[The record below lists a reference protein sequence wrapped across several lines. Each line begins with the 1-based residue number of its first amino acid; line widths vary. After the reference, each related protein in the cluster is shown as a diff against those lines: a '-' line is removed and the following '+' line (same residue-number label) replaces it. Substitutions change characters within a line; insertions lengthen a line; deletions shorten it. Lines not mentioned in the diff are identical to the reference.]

1 MRGGRGPGEQD
12 LGFYL
17 RKSFRAGPIRFN
29 LSKSGIGA
37 SLGVTGARVGLS
49 SQGRAYVH
57 GGRGGV
63 YYRKTLG
70 GGRRR
75 QGDPAGVDGPS
86 TPELVAPATAAP
98 IRTSPAARGPA
109 IELTEDTGATYGA
122 LREQQQQAAEAMAA
136 PVREA
141 PPSYG
146 WLALAAVGAGLLLPS
161 PLPAAVAAAVFAA
174 LVALGVRRGRRRA
187 AGDAYGRLFD
197 ARVATADPITDG
209 ERDAIVAAHRDP
221 RLTPADARY
230 FEART
235 YLALLED
242 AAASGASDPRAFE
255 RLAEVDGLVGLDPAF
270 RHRARLDVYSR
281 AHVEAVSDHDLTE
294 AEERAL
300 DRVRTAFELTDE
312 ELADELSLLDRLRE
326 LRAIRDGD
334 LPVVDSTVKLSSR
347 EVCHLEGE
355 GRLLKRRLLRSFS
368 RGGQRYKVRG
378 YVIDKEGTLV
388 VTSRRVALVHQG
400 VTSFPI
406 GKILDVEVDHDRQ
419 LLILTRDDVATPTCL
434 TTPDA
439 LRAGAIVAALTER
452 R

>member
-1 MRGGRGPGEQD
+1 M
-12 LGFYL
+12 GFYL

-37 SLGVTGARVGLS
+37 SFGVTGARVGLS
-49 SQGRAYVH
+49 AQGRGYVH

-63 YYRKTLG
+63 YYRKSFG
-70 GGRRR
+70 SGRRR
-75 QGDPAGVDGPS
+75 QGGPAGADGPAALERVAA
-86 TPELVAPATAAP
+86 TPGAPSA
-98 IRTSPAARGPA
+98 AARGPV

-122 LREQQQQAAEAMAA
+122 LREQEPAADAMAA
-136 PVREA
+136 PVRRS

-161 PLPAAVAAAVFAA
+161 PFPAMVAATVFAA
-174 LVALGVRRGRRRA
+174 LVGLGVQRGRRRT
-187 AGDAYGRLFD
+187 AGDAYGRLLD
-197 ARVATADPITDG
+197 ARADDDAPITDR
-209 ERDAIVAAHRDP
+209 ERDAIDAARRDP
-221 RLTPADARY
+221 RLTPADAHY
-230 FEART
+230 FEERA

-242 AAASGASDPRAFE
+242 ATANAASDPRALD
-255 RLAEVDGLVGLDPAF
+255 RLVEMDGLVGLDPAF
-270 RHRARLDVYSR
+270 RHRARLDAYSR

-294 AEERAL
+294 AEEQAL

-312 ELADELSLLDRLRE
+312 ELADELTLLDRLRE

-334 LPVVDSTVKLSSR
+334 LPVVDATVRLSSR
-347 EVCHLEGE
+347 EVCHLESE

-419 LLILTRDDVATPTCL
+419 LLILTRDNVATPTCL

-439 LRAGAIVAALTER
+439 LRAGAIVAALTEER
-452 R
+452 

>member
-1 MRGGRGPGEQD
+1 M
-12 LGFYL
+12 GFYL

-37 SLGVTGARVGLS
+37 SLGVTGARVGLT

-63 YYRKTLG
+63 YYRKSLG

-98 IRTSPAARGPA
+98 IRTSPAARDPA

-122 LREQQQQAAEAMAA
+122 LREQERPAEAMAA

-187 AGDAYGRLFD
+187 AGDAYGRLLD
-197 ARVATADPITDG
+197 ARVAADDPITDG
-209 ERDAIVAAHRDP
+209 ERDVIVAARRDP

-230 FEART
+230 FEERT

-270 RHRARLDVYSR
+270 RRRARLDIYSR

-294 AEERAL
+294 AEEQAL

-326 LRAIRDGD
+326 VRAIRDGD

-347 EVCHLEGE
+347 EVCHLESE

-368 RGGQRYKVRG
+368 RDGQRYKVRG

-406 GKILDVEVDHDRQ
+406 GKILDVEVDHDRG
-419 LLILTRDDVATPTCL
+419 LLILTRDNVATPTCL

-439 LRAGAIVAALTER
+439 LRAGAIVAALTEER
-452 R
+452 

>member
-1 MRGGRGPGEQD
+1 MRGGSGPKD
-12 LGFYL
+12 RNLGFYL
-17 RKSFRAGPIRFN
+17 RKSFRAGPVRFN

-37 SLGVTGARVGLS
+37 SFGVTGARVGLS

-57 GGRGGV
+57 GGRGGI

-70 GGRRR
+70 SGRRR
-75 QGDPAGVDGPS
+75 QGETAGAEGAAAA
-86 TPELVAPATAAP
+86 ELVAPASAAP
-98 IRTSPAARGPA
+98 VRTSPAARGPV

-122 LREQQQQAAEAMAA
+122 LGEQEQAADARAA
-136 PVREA
+136 PVRQA
-141 PPSYG
+141 QPSYG

-161 PLPAAVAAAVFAA
+161 PFPAAVAAAVFAG

-187 AGDAYGRLFD
+187 AGDAYGRLVD
-197 ARVATADPITDG
+197 ARVSAAGPITDG
-209 ERDAIVAAHRDP
+209 EREAIDAARRDP

-230 FEART
+230 FEERT
-235 YLALLED
+235 YLGLLED
-242 AAASGASDPRAFE
+242 AAAIGAGDPRALE

-270 RHRARLDVYSR
+270 RRRARLDVYSR

-334 LPVVDSTVKLSSR
+334 LPVVDATVKLTSR
-347 EVCHLEGE
+347 EVCHLESE

-368 RGGQRYKVRG
+368 RDGQRYKVRG

-388 VTSRRVALVHQG
+388 VTNRRVALVHQG

-419 LLILTRDDVATPTCL
+419 LLVLTRDNVATPTCV

>member
-1 MRGGRGPGEQD
+1 M
-12 LGFYL
+12 GFYL

-37 SLGVTGARVGLS
+37 SFGVTGARVGLS

-63 YYRKTLG
+63 YYRKSLGG
-70 GGRRR
+70 GGRR
-75 QGDPAGVDGPS
+75 QGGRDADGPAALE
-86 TPELVAPATAAP
+86 PAAPAAAAP
-98 IRTSPAARGPA
+98 DPTSPPARGPV

-122 LREQQQQAAEAMAA
+122 LREQGQAADAMAA
-136 PVREA
+136 PVRPS
-141 PPSYG
+141 PPTYG

-161 PLPAAVAAAVFAA
+161 PFPAVAAAAVFAA
-174 LVALGVRRGRRRA
+174 LVALGARRGRRRA
-187 AGDAYGRLFD
+187 AGDAYGRLLD
-197 ARVATADPITDG
+197 ARIAAADPITSG
-209 ERDAIVAAHRDP
+209 ERGAIDAARRDP

-230 FEART
+230 FEERA
-235 YLALLED
+235 YLALVED
-242 AAASGASDPRAFE
+242 AAAHGAGDPGALE

-270 RHRARLDVYSR
+270 RRRARLDAYSR

-347 EVCHLEGE
+347 EVCHLESE
-355 GRLLKRRLLRSFS
+355 GRLLKHRLLRSFS
-368 RGGQRYKVRG
+368 RDGQRYKVRG

-419 LLILTRDDVATPTCL
+419 LLVLTRDDVATPACL
-434 TTPDA
+434 STPDA
-439 LRAGAIVAALTER
+439 LRAGAIVAALTEER
-452 R
+452 

>member
-1 MRGGRGPGEQD
+1 M
-12 LGFYL
+12 GFYL

-37 SLGVTGARVGLS
+37 SLGVTGARVGLT

-63 YYRKTLG
+63 YYRKSLG

-98 IRTSPAARGPA
+98 IRTSPAARDPA

-122 LREQQQQAAEAMAA
+122 LREQERPAEAMAA

-187 AGDAYGRLFD
+187 AGDAYGRLLD
-197 ARVATADPITDG
+197 ARVAADDPITDG
-209 ERDAIVAAHRDP
+209 ERDAIVAARRDP

-230 FEART
+230 FEERT

-270 RHRARLDVYSR
+270 RRRARLDIYSR

-294 AEERAL
+294 AEEQAL

-334 LPVVDSTVKLSSR
+334 LPVVDSTVKLTSR
-347 EVCHLEGE
+347 EVCHLESE

-368 RGGQRYKVRG
+368 RDGQRYKVRG

-406 GKILDVEVDHDRQ
+406 GKILDVEVDHDRG
-419 LLILTRDDVATPTCL
+419 LLILTRDNVATPTCL
-434 TTPDA
+434 TTSDA
-439 LRAGAIVAALTER
+439 LRAGAIVAALTEER
-452 R
+452 

>member
-1 MRGGRGPGEQD
+1 M
-12 LGFYL
+12 GFYL

-37 SLGVTGARVGLS
+37 SFGVTGARVGLS

-63 YYRKTLG
+63 YYRKSLGG
-70 GGRRR
+70 GGRR
-75 QGDPAGVDGPS
+75 QGGRGADGPAALE
-86 TPELVAPATAAP
+86 PAAPAAAAP
-98 IRTSPAARGPA
+98 DPTSPPARGPV

-122 LREQQQQAAEAMAA
+122 LREQGQAADAMAA
-136 PVREA
+136 PVRPS
-141 PPSYG
+141 PPTYG

-161 PLPAAVAAAVFAA
+161 PFPAVAAAAVFAA
-174 LVALGVRRGRRRA
+174 LVGLGVGRGRRRA
-187 AGDAYGRLFD
+187 AGDAYGRLLD
-197 ARVATADPITDG
+197 ARIAAADPITSG
-209 ERDAIVAAHRDP
+209 ERGAIDAARRDP

-230 FEART
+230 FEERA
-235 YLALLED
+235 YLALVED
-242 AAASGASDPRAFE
+242 AAAHGAGDPGALE

-270 RHRARLDVYSR
+270 RRRARLDGYSR

-294 AEERAL
+294 AEEQAL

-334 LPVVDSTVKLSSR
+334 LPVVDSTVKLTSR
-347 EVCHLEGE
+347 EVCHLESE

-368 RGGQRYKVRG
+368 RDGQRYKVRG

-400 VTSFPI
+400 VSSFPI

-419 LLILTRDDVATPTCL
+419 LLILTRDDVATPACL

-439 LRAGAIVAALTER
+439 LRAGAIVAALTEDR
-452 R
+452 